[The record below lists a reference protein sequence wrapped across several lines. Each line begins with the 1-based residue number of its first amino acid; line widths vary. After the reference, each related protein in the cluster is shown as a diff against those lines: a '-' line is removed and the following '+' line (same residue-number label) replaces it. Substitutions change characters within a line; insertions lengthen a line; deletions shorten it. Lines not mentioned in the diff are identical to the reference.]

1 MAQCADKR
9 CVSAA
14 MHKLLTAEG
23 DVHPTDPLPFV
34 EARKQSTLWV
44 VSVLLAEMLKAP
56 CMFILAI
63 EHVLLPREKT
73 LAVMGQSGRAFPG
86 A

>member
-1 MAQCADKR
+1 MCRQTP
-9 CVSAA
+9 CVSGDAQIA
-14 MHKLLTAEG
+14 DSPAAEG

-44 VSVLLAEMLKAP
+44 VSVLLAEMLKAQ